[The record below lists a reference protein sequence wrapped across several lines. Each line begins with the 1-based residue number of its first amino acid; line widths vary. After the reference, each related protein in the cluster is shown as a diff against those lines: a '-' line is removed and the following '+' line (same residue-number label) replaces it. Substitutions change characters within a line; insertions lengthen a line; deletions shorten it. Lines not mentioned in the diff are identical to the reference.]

1 MGREEVRRRLCGEGD
16 ACVGRDEVRRRLCG
30 EGGSKE
36 TLVWGG
42 RK

>member
-1 MGREEVRRRLCGEGD
+1 M
-16 ACVGRDEVRRRLCG
+16 GRDEVRRRLCWRDEVRRRLCR